1 LEGRQWRVDLET
13 KEDVLWMM
21 WKVLV
26 ANPALKIVFGDAHGF
41 ALILSVLE
49 SIQADD
55 HSGTSGVLSGL
66 DESEADL
73 EEGSHP
79 LPRLKLRTEVF
90 IALLH
95 VVIAAV
101 AEIPT
106 NRNLLHESLVSPNFR
121 RLLRY
126 SGLIGKDFEEKFVE
140 LLFDLALGRVHSPSQ
155 LTQGLPTLLEKDKAG
170 QEYFQ
175 LPGVQGSFVLDL
187 NQTLEDEEVYNASA
201 IGVLLFCL
209 RQFSLKL
216 QLRVLIRLKNIARA
230 SPRNQDALSAVG
242 KFLRLTYPEFH
253 ALSNVNITSLKYCLA
268 LIPGQSR
275 SPVFNPLFV
284 GSGCVGLLLEAIR
297 IMLPNPSSL
306 LTCSLQLVE
315 VLGSFR

>member
-1 LEGRQWRVDLET
+1 MKALIDAIHTSSVKNLEGRQWRVDLET

-26 ANPALKIVFGDAHGF
+26 ANPALRITFGDAHGF

-49 SIQADD
+49 SVQADSK
-55 HSGTSGVLSGL
+55 SGTSFLSDL
-66 DESEADL
+66 DESEADSGESL
-73 EEGSHP
+73 PP

-101 AEIPT
+101 AETPL
-106 NRNLLHESLVSPNFR
+106 NRNLLHECLVSQSFKK
-121 RLLRY
+121 LLRY

-140 LLFDLALGRVHSPSQ
+140 LFFDLALERVHSPSQ
-155 LTQGLPTLLEKDKAG
+155 LTQGLPTLLEKDKVG
-170 QEYFQ
+170 HDYFQ
-175 LPGVQGSFVLDL
+175 LPGVQGAFVLDL
-187 NQTLEDEEVYNASA
+187 NQALEDEEVYNASA

-209 RQFSLKL
+209 LQFSLKL

-242 KFLRLTYPEFH
+242 K
-253 ALSNVNITSLKYCLA
+253 SL
-268 LIPGQSR
+268 GNFS
-275 SPVFNPLFV
+275 
-284 GSGCVGLLLEAIR
+284 
-297 IMLPNPSSL
+297 
-306 LTCSLQLVE
+306 
-315 VLGSFR
+315 

>member
-140 LLFDLALGRVHSPSQ
+140 LLFDLALERVHSPSQ

-216 QLRVLIRLKNIARA
+216 QLRVLIR
-230 SPRNQDALSAVG
+230 
-242 KFLRLTYPEFH
+242 FLRLTYPEFH